1 MLSCNVMAEADL
13 GVRDAKGEWQPAN
26 LPQPSPMWDR
36 PVRTKVI
43 LKAIFGHDGILWPK
57 NLVYMA
63 IAVVAWLFLTP
74 SLERTATFQVGWIAE
89 IYLRNVALLVLIA
102 GGLHLRLYIKR
113 AQGKKFKYNGR
124 WLAKKNRAFLF
135 GNQTWDNMF
144 WSLVSGA
151 GIWTAYEAVTLWM
164 YGNGWL
170 PRVEWRT
177 PAGIAYCSLMM
188 LAVLFIRQMHFYWTH
203 RWTHWKPLYK
213 IAHYLHHRNVN
224 IGPWSGLSMH
234 PIEHL
239 IYFSGVLVHW
249 GDPVAPHPRGVP
261 PHAHR
266 AEPGGRPL
274 RLLGVRAQGRQDL
287 QQRRLFPLPAPPLLR
302 VQLRQRGRA
311 AGQVVRQL
319 PRRVARGARGHAR
332 PPQAAG
338 VPGRTGAGKERG
350 PGEDHRGGGLETVAP
365 GDGA

>member
-1 MLSCNVMAEADL
+1 MLSCKAMAEADP

-36 PVRTKVI
+36 PVRLQVI

-57 NLVYMA
+57 NLVYMG

-113 AQGKKFKYNGR
+113 AQGKQYKYNGR

-170 PRVEWRT
+170 PRVEWRS

-188 LAVLFIRQMHFYWTH
+188 IAVLFIRQMHFYWTH

-249 GDPVAPHPRGVP
+249 VLPSHPIHAVFHLMHTGLSPAAGHSGFSEFVVKDDKTFSNGGYFHYLHHRYFECNYGNEGVP
-261 PHAHR
+261 LDKWFGSFHDGSPEAHA
-266 AEPGGRPL
+266 AM
-274 RLLGVRAQGRQDL
+274 
-287 QQRRLFPLPAPPLLR
+287 
-302 VQLRQRGRA
+302 RGRRKRLGFRDGQGLPDGQAQEKSAVREQTTA
-311 AGQVVRQL
+311 ASG
-319 PRRVARGARGHAR
+319 
-332 PPQAAG
+332 
-338 VPGRTGAGKERG
+338 
-350 PGEDHRGGGLETVAP
+350 
-365 GDGA
+365 

>member
-1 MLSCNVMAEADL
+1 MAEADL

-63 IAVVAWLFLTP
+63 IAVVAWVFLTP

-151 GIWTAYEAVTLWM
+151 GIWTAYEAVTLWL

-224 IGPWSGLSMH
+224 IGPWSG
-234 PIEHL
+234 HL
-239 IYFSGVLVHW
+239 DAPHRASALLLFGVL
-249 GDPVAPHPRGVP
+249 DPLRGRRPTRCTSVFHLMHLDRCSIRLASHFGLSDGLMIKDDKKRIRNGATYFHQLHHRYFECNYGNEGVP
-261 PHAHR
+261 LDKWFGSFHDGSPEAHA
-266 AEPGGRPL
+266 AM
-274 RLLGVRAQGRQDL
+274 
-287 QQRRLFPLPAPPLLR
+287 
-302 VQLRQRGRA
+302 RGRRKRLGFRDGQA
-311 AGQVVRQL
+311 QEKSAVREKTTATAG
-319 PRRVARGARGHAR
+319 
-332 PPQAAG
+332 
-338 VPGRTGAGKERG
+338 
-350 PGEDHRGGGLETVAP
+350 
-365 GDGA
+365 

>member
-1 MLSCNVMAEADL
+1 MSEADL

-36 PVRTKVI
+36 PVRVKVI

-57 NLVYMA
+57 NLVYMG
-63 IAVVAWLFLTP
+63 IAVVAWLFFTP
-74 SLERTATFQVGWIAE
+74 SLERTATFQIGWIAE

-113 AQGKKFKYNGR
+113 TQGKKFKYNAR

-144 WSLVSGA
+144 WSLISGA

-188 LAVLFIRQMHFYWTH
+188 IAVLFLRQMHFYWTH

-213 IAHYLHHRNVN
+213 VAHYLHHRNVN

-239 IYFSGVLVHW
+239 IYFSGVLLHW
-249 GDPVAPHPRGVP
+249 VIPSHPIHAVFHLLHTGLSPAAGHAGFSKFVVKDDKTFSNGGYFHYLHHRYFECNYGNEGVP
-261 PHAHR
+261 LDKWFGSFHDGSPAAHAAMR
-266 AEPGGRPL
+266 GRRKGFRDAP
-274 RLLGVRAQGRQDL
+274 VQEKS
-287 QQRRLFPLPAPPLLR
+287 PAP
-302 VQLRQRGRA
+302 A
-311 AGQVVRQL
+311 AVSSSAAADAPVRS
-319 PRRVARGARGHAR
+319 P
-332 PPQAAG
+332 
-338 VPGRTGAGKERG
+338 
-350 PGEDHRGGGLETVAP
+350 
-365 GDGA
+365 